1 MQVAKSGPAK
11 MQRAGKIR
19 KNDLVRNEDTRTV
32 AEQKLWVKPMKM
44 GTEASDVY
52 LVRFVCNPG

>member
-1 MQVAKSGPAK
+1 